1 MTQITMKATTY
12 PEEAGLVEKAK
23 KDPAAFGA
31 LYDRY
36 VERIYRY
43 AYRETRHEASAQD
56 ITAITFEKA
65 LRNINKFRWREIGF
79 APWLYRIARN
89 EIAQHYR
96 RDGRLIQLSSESENE
111 PSMSLMTGSKVDHR
125 PIESS
130 ILSKEQNR
138 GLHDALGRLSR
149 DDREVLSLRFLEQLP
164 TDDVAEVLNCSRN
177 TLYVRLHRAL
187 GRLRKLLE
195 ADGEVEHVAK

>member
-1 MTQITMKATTY
+1 
-12 PEEAGLVEKAK
+12 
-23 KDPAAFGA
+23 
-31 LYDRY
+31 
-36 VERIYRY
+36 
-43 AYRETRHEASAQD
+43 
-56 ITAITFEKA
+56 
-65 LRNINKFRWREIGF
+65 
-79 APWLYRIARN
+79 
-89 EIAQHYR
+89 
-96 RDGRLIQLSSESENE
+96 
-111 PSMSLMTGSKVDHR
+111 MTGSKVDHR